1 MTIASARITF
11 ACMRTVAFPVLCIL
25 VLAYGCKEAGS
36 SEKASADTYW
46 EGEVRILPG
55 DTAFTPCGS
64 TTPIRLT
71 GPGLDSIAHRY
82 TYLHTA
88 TGQWIKTWFSGRMTL
103 PAVEKDSVLHATHYM
118 HMDSEVDCPPVPND
132 QMVGKYVS
140 ISGGSLGIVTQQIML
155 LPGGDAVFT
164 TTAEDSPVIE
174 DDANWGLD
182 ADRDLVLELPQRHA
196 KFLFTWEK
204 GGLRSYLPN
213 GAPGPAYKLLGT
225 ADRMEGTFGRTA
237 NWLAAVAASQGD
249 TLRAEDLRLNMP
261 LDSLFPTPEAREA
274 LRASAVDTLGMPEQ
288 TLNTVW
294 GAADNVKDVNT
305 LMRNRLREVR

>member
-1 MTIASARITF
+1 
-11 ACMRTVAFPVLCIL
+11 MRTAAVPLFCAL
-25 VLAYGCKEAGS
+25 VLAFGCKGPGTP
-36 SEKASADTYW
+36 EKAGADTYW
-46 EGEVRILPG
+46 EGAVRILPG

-64 TTPIRLT
+64 TAPVRLT

-82 TYLHTA
+82 TYLRTA
-88 TGQWIKTWFSGRMTL
+88 TGQWIKTWLSGHMAL
-103 PAVEKDSVLHATHYM
+103 PAPGQDSVLQTSHYM

-182 ADRDLVLELPQRHA
+182 ADRDLVLEIPQRHA

-213 GAPGPAYKLLGT
+213 GAPGPTYKLIGP

-249 TLRAEDLRLNMP
+249 TLHAEDLRPSMP
-261 LDSLFPTPEAREA
+261 LDSLFPTPAARAA
-274 LRASAVDTLGMPEQ
+274 LRASAMDTLGMTEQ
-288 TLNTVW
+288 ALNTVW
-294 GAADNVKDVNT
+294 GAADNVKEVNT
-305 LMRNRLREVR
+305 LMRNHIRDGR